1 MSCSRSIKM
10 KKTTMYDRILR
21 HLQDFGSITSLEAIQ
36 EYGCTRLSHYIWLM
50 RRKNNIDVKDE
61 TISTKNRYGEKVLF
75 KKYFL

>member
-1 MSCSRSIKM
+1 M

-21 HLQDFGSITSLEAIQ
+21 HLQDCGSITSLEAIQ

-61 TISTKNRYGEKVLF
+61 TISTKNRYGEKVSF

>member
-1 MSCSRSIKM
+1 M
-10 KKTTMYDRILR
+10 KKITMYDRILR
-21 HLQDFGSITSLEAIQ
+21 HLQDYGSITSLEAIQ

-61 TISTKNRYGEKVLF
+61 TILTKNKYGEKVPF

>member
-1 MSCSRSIKM
+1 M

-21 HLQDFGSITSLEAIQ
+21 HLQDYGSITSLEAIQ

-61 TISTKNRYGEKVLF
+61 TISTKNRYGEKVSF
-75 KKYFL
+75 KNYFL

>member
-1 MSCSRSIKM
+1 M
-10 KKTTMYDRILR
+10 KKITMYDRILR
-21 HLQDFGSITSLEAIQ
+21 HLQDYGSITSLEAIQ

-61 TISTKNRYGEKVLF
+61 TISTKNRYGEKVPF